1 MADEVREALTPDY
14 SELGTAGTRILS
26 GIPYEEFNPD
36 LASGVKAFN
45 AYNQMRFDATPAAGY
60 KAIELPIRSAEHFI
74 EPASDD
80 PKDIDKADFI
90 HHNLFEFG
98 SQSMDDVVRL
108 AMTMLPF
115 GFSWHEIIYK
125 LIENGDYAGKVGWD
139 RFAWRSQLTKW
150 RWNMGEVDGRQE
162 LLSVTQLAPP
172 YYAQID
178 IPRNKMLLFVNDQ
191 EGDNYDGWSI
201 FRAAYKNY
209 WYRDTLYKIQAIG
222 LERAYMGIPV
232 VKLLGNFSEEM
243 KALALSIAQGIR
255 TDDNVGVTLPAND
268 MELEMLH
275 TTLGA
280 GKEMQDAIVYHD
292 RQILKSMLAQW
303 LDLGSAGS
311 SGSWALS
318 NDHSELFLYAIN
330 SKANYMDEVFNLN
343 PGIPQLIR
351 FNYPDWQ
358 TCEMPRLTHGRIG
371 QQSLEALGRTL
382 MALGKF
388 GFVTPDDAT
397 EDAFRQMLDLPE
409 REETMTPEA
418 LRSLITGVVGRV
430 AIGRKHNSKRPLT
443 PDQITAQANLIKAQA
458 TGQTPSADLTAA
470 AAPAD
475 DQDGSDDLNMAE
487 ARAII
492 NDAIRRAPWGRSPVT
507 TARGRV
513 QAQLAEQFAEQL
525 EAFSRPHGIP
535 ERPSVRM
542 ARLRKPYQLH
552 ETAASMR
559 EGDGPVR
566 LNEDASEV
574 IKQVKQRAARGD
586 LKSVPAEKRGRG
598 NTVSL
603 HSAVLSKAAPHISA
617 ALRNVSKPRVAM
629 SEGERPTEVG
639 RRDPAHIHDQ
649 NGKVDDQ
656 PCVAI
661 DLNETITPALSY
673 PLDAPPYPGVKQLL
687 DRLKAQGACIHCTSA
702 GLYIGDK
709 HDQQVQDARIA
720 MCEAYATEYGLPVDI
735 WLPKAPADVYVDDRM
750 VPMPKSKDMAAV
762 GAMVDSVL
770 KRRFDMG
777 QDGLWHRKDNADVGH
792 PITDWPDGAEV
803 GGDQPRGFSGPIV
816 DIDVHGTTLNSTS
829 SERRG
834 AAMPGAVDA
843 ISQLYDSG
851 VTVHLSCAGWN
862 PATKDDP
869 AVVEKRLAGQ
879 RQQLRSEGIPYDRLT
894 SKDHCEVYIDDK
906 GVAFTTWDETLPQ
919 ILAALAAQSG
929 PRPEWTPTGTPGDV
943 DE

>member
-1 MADEVREALTPDY
+1 MADEVREAPAPDL
-14 SELGTAGTRILS
+14 SELGVSGTRILS
-26 GIPYEEFNPD
+26 GIPFEEFNPD

-45 AYNQMRFDATPAAGY
+45 AYNQMRFDATCAAGY
-60 KAIELPIRSAEHFI
+60 KAVELPIRSAEHFI

-80 PKDIDKADFI
+80 PRDVEKADFI

-108 AMTMLPF
+108 ALTMLPF
-115 GFSWHEIIYK
+115 GFSWSEIIYG
-125 LIENGDYAGKVGWD
+125 LIDRGEFAGKVGWD

-150 RWNMGEVDGRQE
+150 RWNMGEVNGRQE
-162 LLSVTQLAPP
+162 LLSITQLAPP

-178 IPRNKMLLFVNDQ
+178 IPRNKSLLFINDQ
-191 EGDNYDGWSI
+191 EGDNYDGWSM
-201 FRAAYKNY
+201 FRPAYKNY
-209 WYRDTLYKIQAIG
+209 FYRDTLYKVQAIG

-232 VKLLGNFSEEM
+232 MKLLGNFSGEM
-243 KALALSIAQGIR
+243 KDLALSIVQGLR
-255 TDDNVGVTLPAND
+255 TDDNVGVTLPAD
-268 MELEMLH
+268 AMELEMLR

-303 LDLGSAGS
+303 LDLGAAGS

-330 SKANYMDEVFNLN
+330 AKANYFDEVLNLN

-351 FNYPDWQ
+351 FNFPDWQ
-358 TCEMPRLTHGRIG
+358 TSEMPRLTHGRIG

-430 AIGRKHNSKRPLT
+430 PIGRQHQGKRPLT
-443 PDQITAQANLIKAQA
+443 PDQITAQANLIKAQSGSA
-458 TGQTPSADLTAA
+458 NPQTPADVTV
-470 AAPAD
+470 AD
-475 DQDGSDDLNMAE
+475 DPDDSDDLNMAE

-492 NDAIRRAPWGRSPVT
+492 QDAYRRMPWRKPQ
-507 TARGRV
+507 RLDPIDRV
-513 QAQLAEQFAEQL
+513 RAQLAEQFAEQL
-525 EAFSRPHGIP
+525 QSFNRPVTAP
-535 ERPSVRM
+535 ERPSIRM

-552 ETAASMR
+552 ETAAAMR
-559 EGDGPVR
+559 EGDKPVR
-566 LNEDASEV
+566 LNEDASK
-574 IKQVKQRAARGD
+574 IIRSVKQRAVKGD
-586 LKSVPAEKRGRG
+586 LKSIPADKRGLG

-603 HSAVLSKAAPHISA
+603 HSAVIAKGAPHIA
-617 ALRNVSKPRVAM
+617 ATLRKVGKPTTM
-629 SEGERPTEVG
+629 SEGERPTEVTP
-639 RRDPAHIHDQ
+639 RDPQHVHDQ

-661 DLNETITPALSY
+661 DLNETITPALTY
-673 PLDAPPYPGVKQLL
+673 PLDAPPYPGIKLLL
-687 DRLKAQGACIHCTSA
+687 DRLKSQGACIHCTSA
-702 GLYIGDK
+702 GLYVGDD
-709 HDQQVQDARIA
+709 HDIPVQEARIA
-720 MCEAYATEYGLPVDI
+720 MCEAYATQYGLPIDI

-750 VPMPKSKDMAAV
+750 VPMPPSKDMMAV
-762 GAMVDSVL
+762 GAGVDAVL

-777 QDGLWHRKDNADVGH
+777 EDGLWHRKDNADVGH
-792 PITDWPDGAEV
+792 PITDWPDGSEI

-816 DIDVHGTTLNSTS
+816 DIDVHGTTLNATS

-843 ISQLYDSG
+843 ISSLYNAG
-851 VTVHLSCAGWN
+851 VTIHLSCAGWN

-879 RQQLRSEGIPYDRLT
+879 RQQIRSEGIPYDRLT

-906 GVAFTTWDETLPQ
+906 GVMFTTWDETLPQ
-919 ILAALAAQSG
+919 IVAKLDAGSTDA
-929 PRPEWTPTGTPGDV
+929 RPEWIPTGTPGDV